1 MPQHPCSM
9 AEIATSYRATYHQK
23 KDVSVLTA
31 LASIAGLAVEVGR
44 ARILSAACSAAMT
57 IMADGFPVMWPG
69 KMEASTT
76 KTLSM
81 PYTFVLVSTTAVPLA
96 LRPSSR
102 PIFAVPIQWLAQRR
116 AGVAGI
122 WRIFTG

>member
-1 MPQHPCSM
+1 MD
-9 AEIATSYRATYHQK
+9 EIATSKRATKQQK
-23 KDVSVLTA
+23 KEVSDLTA
-31 LASIAGLAVEVGR
+31 IASKAGLAEKVGR
-44 ARILSAACSAAMT
+44 ARFLSAACSAAIT

-69 KMEASTT
+69 KMEAATT
-76 KTLSM
+76 KSLSL
-81 PYTFVLVSTTAVPLA
+81 PYTFVLVSTSAVPLA

-122 WRIFTG
+122 WRIITG